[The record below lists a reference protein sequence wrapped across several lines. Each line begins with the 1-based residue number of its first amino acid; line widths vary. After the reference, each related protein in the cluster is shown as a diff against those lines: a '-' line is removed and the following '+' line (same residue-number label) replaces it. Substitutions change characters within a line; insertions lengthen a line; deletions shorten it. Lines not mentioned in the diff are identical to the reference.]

1 MHPRAVHNAVSLKL
15 DIAPGLPQVDGDAK
29 SLERAIAAILDNAVK
44 FSPEGGDVM
53 VNVEFDAEQIWV
65 RVEDHGVGIA
75 ADVMPCIFDRFFHVD
90 NVGNYLFRGLG
101 LGLSVAKQVIEQHGG
116 KILVESEL
124 GKGSTFTILL
134 NTKK

>member
-1 MHPRAVHNAVSLKL
+1 
-15 DIAPGLPQVDGDAK
+15 
-29 SLERAIAAILDNAVK
+29 
-44 FSPEGGDVM
+44 
-53 VNVEFDAEQIWV
+53 
-65 RVEDHGVGIA
+65 
-75 ADVMPCIFDRFFHVD
+75 MPCIFDRFFHVD